1 MTDLNDTASTVS
13 SYVSKTVE
21 RKLVESIERRLGRV
35 PSNKEVELHGRCFV
49 GPVWTT
55 YYWDGELLFRY
66 WVRLDGFKHVIDIV
80 QPVRGDT

>member
-1 MTDLNDTASTVS
+1 MTDLSDIASTVS
-13 SYVSKTVE
+13 SQVSKAVE

-35 PSNKEVELHGRCFV
+35 PSNEEVARHGRCFV
-49 GPVWTT
+49 GPEWTT